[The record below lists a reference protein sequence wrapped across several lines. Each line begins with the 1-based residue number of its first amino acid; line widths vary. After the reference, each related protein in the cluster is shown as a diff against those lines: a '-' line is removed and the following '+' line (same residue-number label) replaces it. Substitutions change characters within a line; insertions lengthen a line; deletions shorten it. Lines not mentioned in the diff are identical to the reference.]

1 MRSLSAFIFLASF
14 SVNASVWK
22 YSSEKDLMTNYNI
35 YKAEIIQDDITVSF
49 RCSYPDGS
57 YIGIYTKSD
66 GLRVASDKL
75 DLRYK
80 IDNSA
85 IFTKKVSVFQKK
97 EEIFFKIPKNLFFDS
112 IDHIASGNV
121 LKIELSDS
129 FEDKIYREL
138 SLKNSSNSINTAL
151 SKCETDFHKSVEAT
165 NKTKS
170 INDSQKAYLINEE
183 DEQIQSIKDLVLDR
197 ITENWIRP
205 PSAKNNM
212 KTKFRIHF
220 SPTGE
225 VINAKILESSENS
238 LFDQRAIDA
247 VYKLRKI
254 DEISKLDSNKFEV
267 EFRQMDLTF
276 DPQAIR
282 NK

>member
-1 MRSLSAFIFLASF
+1 MKFLSTFIFLASF
-14 SVNASVWK
+14 SANASVWK

-57 YIGIYTKSD
+57 YIGIYTKS
-66 GLRVASDKL
+66 GGVKVTNDKL

-85 IFTKKVSVFQKK
+85 IFTKKVSIFQK
-97 EEIFFKIPKNLFFDS
+97 EEKLFFKIPKNLFFDS
-112 IDHIASGNV
+112 IDHIASGSV

-138 SLKNSSNSINTAL
+138 SLRNSSKSINTAL
-151 SKCETDFHKSVEAT
+151 SKCETDFNKIVEDSK
-165 NKTKS
+165 KTQS
-170 INDSQKAYLINEE
+170 ISDSQKENALNK
-183 DEQIQSIKDLVLDR
+183 EQNKIQSIKDLISDK
-197 ITENWIRP
+197 ITANWIRP

-212 KTKFRIHF
+212 KTKLRIHF
-220 SPTGE
+220 SHTGE
-225 VINAKILESSENS
+225 VIDAKILESSEDS

-254 DEISKLDSNKFEV
+254 DGISQLDSNTFEV
-267 EFRQMDLTF
+267 NFRQIDLIF

-282 NK
+282 D

>member
-1 MRSLSAFIFLASF
+1 MRFLSIFIFLASF

-35 YKAEIIQDDITVSF
+35 YKAEIIQDDITASF

-66 GLRVASDKL
+66 GLKVTSDKL

-80 IDNSA
+80 IDNS
-85 IFTKKVSVFQKK
+85 IVFTEKVSVFQK
-97 EEIFFKIPKNLFFDS
+97 EEKLFFKIPENLFFDS
-112 IDHIASGNV
+112 IDDIASGSV

-138 SLKNSSNSINTAL
+138 SLRNSSKAINTAL
-151 SKCETDFHKSVEAT
+151 SKCETDFNKIVEDY
-165 NKTKS
+165 KKIQS
-170 INDSQKAYLINEE
+170 ISDSQKENLFNK
-183 DEQIQSIKDLVLDR
+183 EQNKIQSIKDLISNK
-197 ITENWIRP
+197 ITANWIRP

-212 KTKFRIHF
+212 KNKLRIHF
-220 SPTGE
+220 SHTGE
-225 VINAKILESSENS
+225 VIDAEILESSEDS

-254 DEISKLDSNKFEV
+254 DEISKLDSNIFEV
-267 EFRQMDLTF
+267 NFRQMDLTF
-276 DPQAIR
+276 DPQAMR
-282 NK
+282 D